1 MDIFN
6 SSLLTDAVGVF
17 VPHIGYTFVPDTLP
31 LTISILIIAEQSLVI
46 YSNAQCRICLF
57 FEVLRTVIVCGV
69 ELKLENLNELPFS
82 EVTRQKKMQ
91 QNTIQQKID
100 ML

>member
-1 MDIFN
+1 M
-6 SSLLTDAVGVF
+6 LTDALFLEKPFGKF
-17 VPHIGYTFVPDTLP
+17 TSAFPDSSVSK
-31 LTISILIIAEQSLVI
+31 LT
-46 YSNAQCRICLF
+46 
-57 FEVLRTVIVCGV
+57 RTR
-69 ELKLENLNELPFS
+69 LPFS

>member
-6 SSLLTDAVGVF
+6 SSLPTDAVGVF
-17 VPHIGYTFVPDTLP
+17 VPHIRYTFVPATLP
-31 LTISILIIAEQSLVI
+31 LTISILIIAAQSLVI
-46 YSNAQCRICLF
+46 YSNAQCRICLL

-69 ELKLENLNELPFS
+69 ELKLEILNELPFS

-91 QNTIQQKID
+91 QNTTKHKMN